1 MSTPAV
7 RSYAERQCPLAGGAG
22 DTKKGRGVL
31 RPTAAVPYAWMP
43 QQPTEFKISH
53 MCQLLEGSRSGYY
66 EWLGRPPSA
75 HTDAAQQVEA
85 TVQ

>member
-1 MSTPAV
+1 
-7 RSYAERQCPLAGGAG
+7 
-22 DTKKGRGVL
+22 
-31 RPTAAVPYAWMP
+31 MP